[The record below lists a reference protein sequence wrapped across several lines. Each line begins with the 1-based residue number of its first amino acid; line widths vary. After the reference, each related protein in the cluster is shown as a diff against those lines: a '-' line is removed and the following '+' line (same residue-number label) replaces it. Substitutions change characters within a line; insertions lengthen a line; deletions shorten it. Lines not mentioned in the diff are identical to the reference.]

1 MESLAENLLRLGELA
16 ESPEMSSV
24 KGLKW
29 MDFVTVTYGN
39 PINYRFGGILLPTK
53 ASEPIILW
61 RFYHWREKVKII
73 GLRIP
78 LRSISGIGTSLLHP
92 ATSATCQAFWEVWIP
107 CPRRTTQHSHD
118 GDAREM
124 KQQTIS
130 ALFVVCD
137 GPRLKETR
145 KFKCCRDDSDK
156 DGE

>member
-1 MESLAENLLRLGELA
+1 VESLAENLLRLGEFA
-16 ESPEMSSV
+16 ESLEMSSV

-78 LRSISGIGTSLLHP
+78 LRSISGIWDFTSLPCNICNLPGILGSMDTLSAEDHP
-92 ATSATCQAFWEVWIP
+92 TLT
-107 CPRRTTQHSHD
+107 
-118 GDAREM
+118 
-124 KQQTIS
+124 
-130 ALFVVCD
+130 
-137 GPRLKETR
+137 
-145 KFKCCRDDSDK
+145 
-156 DGE
+156 